1 MKKIL
6 HIINIECS
14 RKNQRFDVTNKTKKE
29 INELIKK
36 HYKQGINFP
45 KIV

>member
-6 HIINIECS
+6 HIVNIKCG
-14 RKNQRFDVTNKTKKE
+14 RKNERFDITDKSKDE
-29 INELIKK
+29 IKELIKE

-45 KIV
+45 KII